1 MSTTYQATRPLENL
15 RFKPIRP
22 ALSLKIK
29 LLQLAE
35 SSKSGYIPKQNYKNR
50 NILKRTELKTSR
62 PTFP

>member
-1 MSTTYQATRPLENL
+1 MSTTYQATPPLQNL
-15 RFKPIRP
+15 RFQSIRP

-35 SSKSGYIPKQNYKNR
+35 SSKSGYIPKQNYKKR